1 MDNVIEKSQS
11 AVRPKTKGPDYS
23 HVTPDNANHMRAW
36 QSCMDDARLDV
47 DLNSLKDSFVKWAVI
62 NRPEDELAHWQA
74 LESWHYVT
82 IGKITWAMD
91 HGAIM
96 PLTVHNWFDNKITE
110 LLNVVAQVDDDA
122 EVERKV
128 GITQRRN
135 VDYMLLYS
143 TIEAIWWKFKTN
155 HEEIESR
162 VNKLLKQSQ
171 PNQQMLKRLYDH
183 FKGNFDDAL
192 KDRGNTFSAEKLDP
206 LITVVNI
213 LATSTGNAKAIRDN
227 RGASAKSVRQ
237 ASKVKLKT
245 VDMDTGV
252 ASLSP
257 AMIPNSTIAIVY
269 NAKDRKVMVYYAKP
283 DSVLSIKNTKII
295 DYDEVRSFAKTLRK
309 PNEVLPSLRS
319 AVTTRRIDVIFEDI
333 KGKNH
338 EVNGRMSKDM
348 LLLKVF
354 K

>member
-1 MDNVIEKSQS
+1 MDDIIETPRN
-11 AVRPKTKGPDYS
+11 AVRSKPKGPDYS
-23 HVTPDNANHMRAW
+23 HVTPDNPHYMRAW
-36 QSCMDDARLDV
+36 QLCMDDARLDV
-47 DLNSLKDSFVKWAVI
+47 DYTTLKESFVNWASV
-62 NRPEDELAHWQA
+62 NRPQEELGHWQLLDTWQYA
-74 LESWHYVT
+74 T
-82 IGKITWAMD
+82 IGKIAWAVE
-91 HGAIM
+91 HGAVM
-96 PLTVHNWFDNKITE
+96 PDSVSTWFNNKLLE
-110 LLNVVAQVDDDA
+110 LLEVDAGDDD
-122 EVERKV
+122 EELERKL
-128 GITQRRN
+128 GITQKRN
-135 VDYMLLYS
+135 IEYMQLYS
-143 TIEAIWWKFKTN
+143 NIEAIWWKFKDN
-155 HEEIESR
+155 QEEIETR
-162 VNKLLKQSQ
+162 VTKLLKQST

-183 FKGNFDDAL
+183 FKGNFDDAS
-192 KDRGNTFSAEKLDP
+192 KDRLNPFSAEKLEP

-213 LATSTGNAKAIRDN
+213 LATSTGNAKAIRDS
-227 RGASAKSVRQ
+227 RGASNKSVRQ

-257 AMIPNSTIAIVY
+257 AMIPSSTIAIIY

-283 DSVLSIKNTKII
+283 NSVLGIKNTKIV
-295 DYDEVRSFAKTLRK
+295 DYDEQRSFAKTLRK
-309 PNEVLPSLRS
+309 PNDILPSLRS

>member
-1 MDNVIEKSQS
+1 MIETPKSRTVS
-11 AVRPKTKGPDYS
+11 KYKGPDYS
-23 HVTPDNANHMRAW
+23 HVTADHANHLRVW
-36 QSCMDDARLDV
+36 QECMDEARLDI
-47 DLNSLKDSFVKWAVI
+47 DLNSLKDSFVKWAVL
-62 NRPEDELAHWQA
+62 NRPEEENVHWQSLDA
-74 LESWHYVT
+74 WQYAT
-82 IGKITWAMD
+82 MGKITWAME

-96 PLTVHNWFDNKITE
+96 PASVSKWFDNKLTD
-110 LLNVVAQVDDDA
+110 LLNVDVQVDDD

-128 GITQRRN
+128 GIAQRRN
-135 VDYMLLYS
+135 VEYMLLYS

-155 HEEIESR
+155 QPEIESR

-192 KDRGNTFSAEKLDP
+192 KDRDNSFSAEKLEP

-257 AMIPNSTIAIVY
+257 AMVPNSSIAIVY

-283 DSVLSIKNTKII
+283 NSVLGIKNTKIV
-295 DYDEVRSFAKTLRK
+295 DYDETRSFAKTLRK
-309 PNEVLPSLRS
+309 PNDILPSLRS
-319 AVTTRRIDVIFEDI
+319 AVTTRRIEVIFEDI